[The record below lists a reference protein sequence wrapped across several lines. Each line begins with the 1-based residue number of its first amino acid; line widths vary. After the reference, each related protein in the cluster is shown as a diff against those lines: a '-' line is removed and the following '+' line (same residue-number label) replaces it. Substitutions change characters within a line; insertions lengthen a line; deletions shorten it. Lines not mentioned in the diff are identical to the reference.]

1 MMSNNYR
8 YFDHAAATPMD
19 PRVLEAMQPYF
30 SAQFY
35 NPSALYL
42 PAREVAKA
50 ISAARA
56 TVGGVLG
63 ARPTEVIFTAGGTE
77 ANNMAIH
84 GVMRRHEGANV
95 VVSAMEHDSVL
106 APARQYDCR
115 EVAPLADGR
124 QSVEQLRTS
133 IDDQT
138 VLVSVQYANNEI
150 GTVQPLRDIAELLQQ
165 IRAERREKGNELPLY
180 FHTDACQVTPY
191 FDLHVSRLGVDMMT
205 LNGGKMYGPK
215 QSGILY
221 VNSRVVL
228 EPLVQGGGQER
239 NIRSGTENVPA
250 IIGLAKALELVQADR
265 KQEAARVEKLRD
277 KFIRGVQAR
286 VPGVAV
292 TGSRKFRLPNNVH
305 LTIAGQDNER
315 MLVQLDEAGIL
326 AAAGSACSA
335 SNEEPSHVL
344 RALGMSDVEAQSS
357 LRFTLGQ
364 DTTEEDVDYA
374 VDTLARIV
382 QPVSR

>member
-1 MMSNNYR
+1 
-8 YFDHAAATPMD
+8 
-19 PRVLEAMQPYF
+19 MQSYF
-30 SAQFY
+30 SVQFY

-50 ISAARA
+50 ITAARA
-56 TVGGVLG
+56 TVAGLLG

-84 GVMRRHEGANV
+84 GVMRAHKGANV
-95 VVSAMEHDSVL
+95 VVSAIEHDSVL
-106 APARQYDCR
+106 APSHQYDCR
-115 EVAPLADGR
+115 EVIPDESGR
-124 QSVEQLRTS
+124 LSVEQLREA

-150 GTVQPLRDIAELLQQ
+150 GTVQPLRDIAELVQQ
-165 IRAERREKGNELPLY
+165 IRNNRRENGNDLPLY

-215 QSGILY
+215 QSGVLY
-221 VNSRVVL
+221 VNSRVAL

-265 KQEAARVEKLRD
+265 KREAQRVEKLRD
-277 KFIRGVQAR
+277 RFIRGVQ
-286 VPGVAV
+286 VKVQGVAV
-292 TGSRKFRLPNNVH
+292 TGSLKYRLPNNVH

-315 MLVQLDEAGIL
+315 LLVQLDEAGIL

-335 SNEEPSHVL
+335 SSEEPSHVL
-344 RALGMSDVEAQSS
+344 RALGMSDAEAQSS
-357 LRFTLGQ
+357 LRFTLGH
-364 DTTEEDVDYA
+364 DTTEDDIDYV
-374 VDTLARIV
+374 VDTLAKLV
-382 QPVSR
+382 QPISH

>member
-1 MMSNNYR
+1 MSNYR
-8 YFDHAAATPMD
+8 YFDYAAATPMD
-19 PRVLEAMQPYF
+19 PRVLEAMQSYF
-30 SAQFY
+30 SVQFY

-50 ISAARA
+50 ITAARA
-56 TVGGVLG
+56 TVAGLLG

-84 GVMRRHEGANV
+84 GVMRAHKGANV
-95 VVSAMEHDSVL
+95 VVSAIEHDSVL
-106 APARQYDCR
+106 APSHQYDCR
-115 EVAPLADGR
+115 EVIPDESGR
-124 QSVEQLRTS
+124 LSVEQLREA

-150 GTVQPLRDIAELLQQ
+150 GTVQPLRDIAELVQQ
-165 IRAERREKGNELPLY
+165 IRNNRRENGNDLPLY

-215 QSGILY
+215 QSGVLY
-221 VNSRVVL
+221 VNSRVAL

-265 KQEAARVEKLRD
+265 KREAQRVEKLRD
-277 KFIRGVQAR
+277 RFIRGVQ
-286 VPGVAV
+286 VKVQGVAV
-292 TGSRKFRLPNNVH
+292 TGSLKYRLPNNVH

-315 MLVQLDEAGIL
+315 LLVQLDEAGIL

-335 SNEEPSHVL
+335 SSEEPSHVL
-344 RALGMSDVEAQSS
+344 RALGMSDAEAQSS
-357 LRFTLGQ
+357 LRFTLGH
-364 DTTEEDVDYA
+364 DTTEDDIDYV
-374 VDTLARIV
+374 VDTLAKLV
-382 QPVSR
+382 QPISH